1 MKKEALLS
9 VRDLSVAFQTRI
21 AGGIKKVLAV
31 KNISFDIFQGET
43 VALVGESGC
52 GKTVSAQSIL
62 KLLPYPTALHPSGNI
77 FFRDQDLLNTEENKL
92 RNIRGNK
99 ISMIFQEPMTSL
111 NPLHTVERQ
120 ISEILFTHSLQTK
133 EKIKE
138 RVLELLKMVQLKD
151 TERKLNSYPH
161 ELSGGE
167 RQRIMIAMAI
177 ANNPDLL
184 IADEP
189 TTALDVTIQSEILQL
204 LRNLR
209 NKLGMSVLLIT
220 HELNIV
226 KKYADKVYVMKDG
239 KIIESG
245 KTKRVFTTPRNQ
257 YTKNLI
263 KSEPTPKSTT
273 LGKGKKNLLIDVKN
287 LNVWFPIKKGIIKRV
302 SGHIKA
308 VSDLNFSIA
317 SGSTLGVVGESG
329 CGKTSLGLALL
340 RLIPSTGTIRYSG
353 SRIDTW
359 KTKDMRSLRKEMQ
372 IVFQDPFG
380 SLSPRMSVRQIIE
393 EGLNVHSFANKSNR
407 EKNKIINQSLHAVEL
422 DPKIS
427 DRYPHEF
434 SGGQRQR
441 IAIARALAL
450 KPKFLLLDEPT
461 SALDRTIQVQIINL
475 LKNLQKEMHLTYLFI
490 SHDLKVVRSLADQIL
505 VMRSGKILEHGES
518 SQVFDRPKNPYTQK
532 LINSAL
538 NLDS

>member
-1 MKKEALLS
+1 
-9 VRDLSVAFQTRI
+9 
-21 AGGIKKVLAV
+21 
-31 KNISFDIFQGET
+31 
-43 VALVGESGC
+43 
-52 GKTVSAQSIL
+52 
-62 KLLPYPTALHPSGNI
+62 
-77 FFRDQDLLNTEENKL
+77 
-92 RNIRGNK
+92 
-99 ISMIFQEPMTSL
+99 MIFQEPMTSL

-133 EKIKE
+133 EKVRE

-151 TERKLNSYPH
+151 TERKLASYPH

-189 TTALDVTIQSEILQL
+189 TTALDVTIQAEILQL
-204 LRNLR
+204 LKNLKD
-209 NKLGMSVLLIT
+209 KLGMSVLLIT
-220 HELNIV
+220 HALNIV
-226 KKYADKVYVMKDG
+226 KKYADRVYVMKNG

-245 KTKRVFTTPRNQ
+245 KTEKIFKTPANR
-257 YTKNLI
+257 YTKDLI
-263 KSEPTPKSTT
+263 KSEPAPKST
-273 LGKGKKNLLIDVKN
+273 LRKNGKDLLIEVKN
-287 LNVWFPIKKGIIKRV
+287 LNVWFPIKKGIFKRV

-308 VSDLNFSIA
+308 VSDLDFSIA

-340 RLIPSTGTIRYSG
+340 RLIPSTGTIHYSG

-380 SLSPRMSVRQIIE
+380 SLSPRMSVKQIIE
-393 EGLNVHSFANKSNR
+393 EGLNVHGFTKKSNL
-407 EKNKIINQSLHAVEL
+407 EKDKIISQALQAVEL
-422 DPKIS
+422 DPKIA

-450 KPKFLLLDEPT
+450 KPRFLLLDEPT

-475 LKNLQKEMHLTYLFI
+475 LKNLQKELGLTYLFI
-490 SHDLKVVRSLADQIL
+490 SHDLKVVRSLADRIL
-505 VMRSGKILEHGES
+505 VMRSGKILEHGEAT
-518 SQVFDRPKNPYTQK
+518 QVFNRPKNPYTQK
-532 LINSAL
+532 LISSAL
-538 NLDS
+538 DLDS

>member
-1 MKKEALLS
+1 MKEKSLLS
-9 VRDLSVAFQTRI
+9 IKNLSVSFETRI
-21 AGGIKKVLAV
+21 AESIREIPAV
-31 KNISFDIFQGET
+31 RNISFDIFRQET

-62 KLLPYPTALHPSGNI
+62 KLLPQNAILHSSKSI
-77 FFRDQDLLNTEENKL
+77 FFEDRNLLDAQESEL

-120 ISEILFTHSLQTK
+120 ISEIIFTHSPDTEEQVRT
-133 EKIKE
+133 
-138 RVLELLKMVQLKD
+138 RVLELLKMVKLKD
-151 TERKLNSYPH
+151 IERKLTSYPH

-189 TTALDVTIQSEILQL
+189 TTALDVTIQAEILQL
-204 LRNLR
+204 LRDLR

-226 KKYADKVYVMKDG
+226 KKYADRVYVMKNG

-245 KTKRVFTTPRNQ
+245 KTKGVFKAPKNQ
-257 YTKNLI
+257 YTKDLI
-263 KSEPTPKSTT
+263 KSEPPPMSALKRNESDM
-273 LGKGKKNLLIDVKN
+273 LIEVKN
-287 LNVWFPIKKGIIKRV
+287 LNVWFPIKKGIIQKV
-302 SGHIKA
+302 SGHVKA
-308 VSDLNFSIA
+308 VSDLNFSIS

-340 RLIPSTGTIRYSG
+340 RLIPSTGIIRYSG
-353 SRIDTW
+353 SRIDNR
-359 KTKDMRSLRKEMQ
+359 KTKEMRSLRKEMQ

-380 SLSPRMSVRQIIE
+380 SLSPRMSVREIIE
-393 EGLNVHSFANKSNR
+393 EGLNVHGFIKKSEL
-407 EKNKIINQSLHAVEL
+407 EKRTIINQSLQAVEL
-422 DPKIS
+422 DPKIA

-475 LKNLQKEMHLTYLFI
+475 LKSLQKRFHLTYLFI
-490 SHDLKVVRSLADQIL
+490 SHDLKVIRSLADQIL
-505 VMRSGKILEHGES
+505 VMKSGKVLEHGKTN
-518 SQVFDRPKNPYTQK
+518 QVFDRPKNPYTQK
-532 LINSAL
+532 LISSAL
-538 NLDS
+538 NLS

>member
-1 MKKEALLS
+1 MESYSPKEEVDSRYTIVENL
-9 VRDLSVAFQTRI
+9 
-21 AGGIKKVLAV
+21 
-31 KNISFDIFQGET
+31 IS
-43 VALVGESGC
+43 SN
-52 GKTVSAQSIL
+52 
-62 KLLPYPTALHPSGNI
+62 P
-77 FFRDQDLLNTEENKL
+77 NK
-92 RNIRGNK
+92 K
-99 ISMIFQEPMTSL
+99 ISKSPVTNEDKDVRLLAYQLMVEKFNKKYSKLSTEQKEVLRKYINNVSNATSL
-111 NPLHTVERQ
+111 REFVQVEVG
-120 ISEILFTHSLQTK
+120 
-133 EKIKE
+133 KIKSY
-138 RVLELLKMVQLKD
+138 LKKLVPAIDDDITKIKLTEAINFADTINENKD
-151 TERKLNSYPH
+151 TERKLNSYPR

-245 KTKRVFTTPRNQ
+245 KTKRVFTTPKNQ
-257 YTKNLI
+257 YTKDLI

-308 VSDLNFSIA
+308 VSDLDFSIA

-422 DPKIS
+422 DPKMS

-434 SGGQRQR
+434 SGGERQR

-518 SQVFDRPKNPYTQK
+518 SQIFDRPKNPYTQK